1 MLFASTANFH
11 CKKPL
16 NFSYY
21 FELQSLLSPQSRL
34 VVASTEDASDSVI
47 SPDAISIEVPV
58 DEVRAGDSVLV
69 LPGETIP
76 VDVCI
81 MFIWTCLLF
90 FFLFS

>member
-1 MLFASTANFH
+1 MLFASTVNFH

-16 NFSYY
+16 NF
-21 FELQSLLSPQSRL
+21 FFFGLQSLLSPQSRL

-76 VDVCI
+76 VDVCN
-81 MFIWTCLLF
+81 MFI
-90 FFLFS
+90 